1 MIARTRKMILA
12 AAIIV
17 FVAAVI
23 YCIWLVQTRKST
35 AELYLEAEKKGF
47 AKFVGNIEE
56 KYASLKNKYQPYMEQ
71 AYSSRTEL
79 SLKVP
84 GGLESFGF
92 SDADTVRDILDKTKL
107 IVKTRNDPVKGI
119 SDTEANLLLE
129 RAPFLNARLY
139 SDPRTIWLSIPD
151 FLPDRYFSV
160 QRSDLEGLYD
170 RFSIPVKPLK
180 LISGKEIAASLSFD
194 GRSIR
199 ESADKLADI
208 WAGYLTDDTVID
220 NGTENVKF
228 GADGQETEGSEVLIK
243 LDEEKATS
251 LLKELLTAV
260 ADDDVLLAYT
270 YGNFANLSEL
280 ADDAGLFRLF
290 RYLDET
296 GAATLSDYEREILAK
311 LNVRKDIEG
320 FRESLKK
327 TAQSY
332 RLRNGIEMRVVLDKE
347 GDIIYRAVSLDFISN
362 TGGKSFRADIS
373 TTGGDTGSR
382 LFELILAEYDM
393 GSMSDIKRLTEL
405 DVDSRLNETKDS
417 QKEGEINIRYVI
429 TEGSE
434 KTGIDIGIDVSD
446 KTDNQTMKRIRS
458 INAEADIS
466 GVIEGRIN
474 AAVGN
479 TSWSNKKLNKTNST
493 TEIDVDADLPFLGI
507 NGLSAAMSIA
517 GEDVFGI
524 DDFSLPD
531 FDSAAVMDLYAAS
544 DEDMDKLEMEI
555 MASFGTFYLN
565 NKYIFDA
572 LLGW

>member
-1 MIARTRKMILA
+1 MNTRTRKMILA

-17 FVAAVI
+17 FAAAVI
-23 YCIWLVQTRKST
+23 YSIWLALTRKNT
-35 AELYLEAEKKGF
+35 AELYLEAEKKEF
-47 AKFVGNIEE
+47 AKFVDKIEE
-56 KYASLKNKYQPYMEQ
+56 KYTSMKNKYQPYMEQ

-194 GRSIR
+194 GKSIR

-405 DVDSRLNETKDS
+405 NVDSRLNETKDS

-466 GVIEGRIN
+466 
-474 AAVGN
+474 
-479 TSWSNKKLNKTNST
+479 
-493 TEIDVDADLPFLGI
+493 
-507 NGLSAAMSIA
+507 
-517 GEDVFGI
+517 
-524 DDFSLPD
+524 
-531 FDSAAVMDLYAAS
+531 
-544 DEDMDKLEMEI
+544 
-555 MASFGTFYLN
+555 
-565 NKYIFDA
+565 
-572 LLGW
+572 